1 MLAGV
6 AGVAGVPLGS
16 RRKKNTDLRMFWSFT
31 NICAVKKRKLIRQ
44 TFKQVVVLNFCL
56 KVSA

>member
-16 RRKKNTDLRMFWSFT
+16 RRKYTDLRMFWSFYKYLCSEAEIDKT
-31 NICAVKKRKLIRQ
+31 D
-44 TFKQVVVLNFCL
+44 F
-56 KVSA
+56 

>member
-16 RRKKNTDLRMFWSFT
+16 RRKKNTDLRMFWSFYKYLCSKET
-31 NICAVKKRKLIRQ
+31 EIDK
-44 TFKQVVVLNFCL
+44 TDF
-56 KVSA
+56 

>member
-16 RRKKNTDLRMFWSFT
+16 RRKKKYTDLRMFWSFYKYLCSKET
-31 NICAVKKRKLIRQ
+31 EIDK
-44 TFKQVVVLNFCL
+44 TYF
-56 KVSA
+56 